1 VGTDLNELQT
11 RLWGVA
17 DQLRANSGL
26 RSSEYSTPVLGLIFL
41 RYADERF
48 SEAHAELEGSGSGRR
63 RIEPSDY
70 HARGVLYV
78 PEEARFDALLELPE
92 GADLGKAIDAAM
104 RAVEEANPDLAGV
117 LPRVYAGLPND
128 VLVELVRLLAPLTSS
143 LDGDGFGLIYEYFLG
158 QFAFAGRDY
167 QLPINFETHAI
178 HGVLADRPWWKV
190 EATDRM
196 VVLDCPLDERWPW
209 RGYVRQ
215 VITLD
220 DGVATFEIEVHS
232 DDEPFPASA
241 GWHPWFRRSL
251 TRGGPLEIEIDAES
265 VLALDADGVSSSQR
279 IEIPPQPWDHCF
291 DHVKW
296 PVTLTWPDALRL
308 EVSGDTRYGVVYTE
322 LAEAICVEPQ
332 TGPPDAPTLEP
343 VIVAPG
349 RPLTATMTWTWTSA

>member
-1 VGTDLNELQT
+1 MPDRQLTLRHGAVSLDVDLDAGGRVTDFTIGEFAIL
-11 RLWGVA
+11 
-17 DQLRANSGL
+17 
-26 RSSEYSTPVLGLIFL
+26 
-41 RYADERF
+41 
-48 SEAHAELEGSGSGRR
+48 AHV
-63 RIEPSDY
+63 D
-70 HARGVLYV
+70 
-78 PEEARFDALLELPE
+78 
-92 GADLGKAIDAAM
+92 
-104 RAVEEANPDLAGV
+104 
-117 LPRVYAGLPND
+117 
-128 VLVELVRLLAPLTSS
+128 TSS
-143 LDGDGFGLIYEYFLG
+143 PFHWGSFVMAPWAGRIRRG

-343 VIVAPG
+343 VVVTPG
-349 RPLTATMTWTWTSA
+349 RPLTATMTWTWTSG